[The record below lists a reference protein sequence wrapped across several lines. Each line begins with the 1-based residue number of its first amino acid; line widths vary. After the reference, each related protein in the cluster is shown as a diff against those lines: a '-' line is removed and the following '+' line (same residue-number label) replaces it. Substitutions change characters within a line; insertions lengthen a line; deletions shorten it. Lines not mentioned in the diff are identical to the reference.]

1 MRLSLPRR
9 DNRPVPDERILAI
22 DIGAGT
28 MDVLLHDP
36 AKPMENAVQLVL
48 PSATSLVGR
57 RIESA
62 RRAGRPVFLHGNL
75 MGGYHTTNAV
85 WKHLEAGLAVYS
97 TERAARTVHDDL
109 DLLTRRGVRIV
120 ERAPADAVAIELRDL
135 DLAKLARVLG
145 TYDLTIPQTIA
156 VAAQDHGFSPKSS
169 NRLFRF
175 EHWRRFLVPGS
186 TLAEHIWTK
195 PPEYMT
201 RLLAI
206 QDDAPGAIVADTG
219 PVAVLGALE
228 DERVAAEAERGA
240 CIVNIGNQH
249 TLALLVRGEELFGVM
264 EHHTESMNT
273 QKLERLV
280 ARLVAGTIAHD
291 EVFDDDGHGALVL
304 DDYRGEAPFA
314 FVAVTGP
321 NRAMAKPL
329 GWYFA
334 APHGAMMLSGCFG
347 LVRGIRSRSE
357 RGPALVGEA
366 SRKVPDGNE

>member
-1 MRLSLPRR
+1 M
-9 DNRPVPDERILAI
+9 DERILAI

-36 AKPMENAVQLVL
+36 TQPMENAIQLVL
-48 PSATSLVGR
+48 PSATAIVGR

-85 WKHLEAGLAVYS
+85 WRHLEAGLAVYA
-97 TERAARTVHDDL
+97 TERSARTVHDDL
-109 DLLTRRGVRIV
+109 DLLRMRGVQIV
-120 ERAPADAVAIELRDL
+120 DEPPAGAVPVELHDL
-135 DLAKLARVLG
+135 DLARLAKALG
-145 TYDLTIPQTIA
+145 PYDVTLPATIA
-156 VAAQDHGFSPKSS
+156 VAAQDHGFSPKAS

-175 EHWRRFLVPGS
+175 EHWRRFLVPGG
-186 TLAEHIWTK
+186 TLADHIWTR

-201 RLLAI
+201 RLRAI

-228 DERVAAEAERGA
+228 DERVAAEATRGV
-240 CIVNIGNQH
+240 CIVNVGNQH
-249 TLALLVRGEELFGVM
+249 TLGLLVRGQELFGVV
-264 EHHTESMNT
+264 EHHTESMT
-273 QKLERLV
+273 TEKLERLIS
-280 ARLVAGTIAHD
+280 RLVAGTITHD
-291 EVFDDDGHGALVL
+291 EVFDDGGHGALVL
-304 DDYRGEAPFA
+304 DAYRENGTFA

-347 LVRGIRSRSE
+347 LVRGVRARLGQMKDPAEAGSFERLPDRS
-357 RGPALVGEA
+357 VT
-366 SRKVPDGNE
+366 

>member
-1 MRLSLPRR
+1 MS
-9 DNRPVPDERILAI
+9 DDRILAI

-28 MDVLLHDP
+28 MDTLVYDP
-36 AKPMENAVQLVL
+36 ARPMENAVQLVL
-48 PSATSLVGR
+48 PSATSLA
-57 RIESA
+57 A
-62 RRAGRPVFLHGNL
+62 RKIAAVREERRPVFLHGNL

-85 WKHLEAGLAVYS
+85 WKHLEAGLGVYA

-109 DLLTRRGVRIV
+109 DLLTGRGVQIV
-120 ERAPADAVAIELRDL
+120 DRAPDDAVAIELHDL
-135 DLAKLARVLG
+135 DLAKLAKVLG
-145 TYDLTIPQTIA
+145 TYDTTIPQTIA

-186 TLAEHIWTK
+186 ALTDHIWTK
-195 PPEYMT
+195 PPDYMT

-206 QDDAPGAIVADTG
+206 QADAPGAIVADTG

-240 CIVNIGNQH
+240 CIVNVGNQH

-273 QKLERLV
+273 VKLERLI
-280 ARLVAGTIAHD
+280 ARLIAGTITHD
-291 EVFDDDGHGALVL
+291 EVFNDDGHGALVL
-304 DDYRGEAPFA
+304 EGYRAAMPFS
-314 FVAVTGP
+314 FIAVTGP

-347 LVRGIRSRSE
+347 LVRGIRSLNE

-366 SRKVPDGNE
+366 SRKVPDENE

>member
-1 MRLSLPRR
+1 MA
-9 DNRPVPDERILAI
+9 DERILAI

-36 AKPMENAVQLVL
+36 AQPMENAVQLVL
-48 PSATSLVGR
+48 PSATSIVGR
-57 RIESA
+57 RIENA
-62 RRAGRPVFLHGNL
+62 RRAGKPVFLHGNL

-85 WKHLEAGLAVYS
+85 WKHLEAGLAVYA

-109 DLLTRRGVRIV
+109 DLLTRRGVQLLDS
-120 ERAPADAVAIELRDL
+120 APTDAVAIELRDL
-135 DLAKLARVLG
+135 DLAKLAKVLG
-145 TYDLTIPQTIA
+145 TYDITIPQTIA

-186 TLAEHIWTK
+186 TLVDHIWST

-273 QKLERLV
+273 EKLERLV
-280 ARLVAGTIAHD
+280 ARLIAGTITHD

-304 DDYRGEAPFA
+304 DEYRDADPYS

-321 NRAMAKPL
+321 NRALAKPL

-347 LVRGIRSRSE
+347 LVRGIGRLNE
-357 RGPALVGEA
+357 RGPALMGEA
-366 SRKVPDGNE
+366 SRKVPDENE

>member
-1 MRLSLPRR
+1 M
-9 DNRPVPDERILAI
+9 PDERILAI

-36 AKPMENAVQLVL
+36 TQPMENAVQLVL
-48 PSATSLVGR
+48 PSATALVGR
-57 RIESA
+57 RIENA
-62 RRAGRPVFLHGNL
+62 RRAGHAVFLHGNL

-85 WKHLEAGLAVYS
+85 WRHLEAGLGVYA

-109 DLLTRRGVRIV
+109 DLLVRKGIRIA
-120 ERAPADAVAIELRDL
+120 ERAPDDAVAIELRDL
-135 DLAKLARVLG
+135 DLAKIGKVLG
-145 TYDLTIPQTIA
+145 TYDVTMPATVA
-156 VAAQDHGFSPKSS
+156 VAAQDHGFSPKAS

-186 TLAEHIWTK
+186 SLADHIWTT
-195 PPEYMT
+195 PPDYMT
-201 RLLAI
+201 RLRAI
-206 QDDAPGAIVADTG
+206 QADAPGAIVADTG
-219 PVAVLGALE
+219 PVAVLGALD
-228 DERVAAEAERGA
+228 DERVAAEADRGA
-240 CIVNIGNQH
+240 CIVNVGNQH

-273 QKLERLV
+273 EKLERLV
-280 ARLVAGTIAHD
+280 TRLVAGAITHD

-304 DDYRGEAPFA
+304 DGYRAAEPFT
-314 FVAVTGP
+314 FIAVTGP

-347 LVRGIRSRSE
+347 LVRGIGRLNE
-357 RGPALVGEA
+357 RDPVLA
-366 SRKVPDGNE
+366 DGVSPKGAGRELAT

>member
-1 MRLSLPRR
+1 MS
-9 DNRPVPDERILAI
+9 DERILAI

-36 AKPMENAVQLVL
+36 TQPMENAVQLVL
-48 PSATSLVGR
+48 PSATALVGR
-57 RIESA
+57 RIENA
-62 RRAGRPVFLHGNL
+62 RRANKAVFLHGNL

-85 WKHLEAGLAVYS
+85 WRHLEAGLAVYA

-109 DLLTRRGVRIV
+109 DLLTKRGVQLV

-135 DLAKLARVLG
+135 DLAKLAKALG
-145 TYDLTIPQTIA
+145 PFDVTLPATIA
-156 VAAQDHGFSPKSS
+156 VAAQDHGFSPKAS

-175 EHWRRFLVPGS
+175 EHWRRFLTPGS
-186 TLAEHIWTK
+186 ALTDHIWST

-201 RLLAI
+201 RLRAI

-228 DERVAAEAERGA
+228 DERVAAAAERGA

-249 TLALLVRGEELFGVM
+249 TLGLLVRGEELFGVM
-264 EHHTESMNT
+264 EHHTEAMT
-273 QKLERLV
+273 TAKLERLI
-280 ARLVAGTIAHD
+280 ARLVAGTITHD
-291 EVFDDDGHGALVL
+291 EVFEDDGHGALVL
-304 DDYRGEAPFA
+304 DGYRAAGPFS

-347 LVRGIRSRSE
+347 LVRGIRTKS
-357 RGPALVGEA
+357 PAFDGA
-366 SRKVPDGNE
+366 PRKVPDGNEVATST

>member
-1 MRLSLPRR
+1 MA
-9 DNRPVPDERILAI
+9 DERILAI

-36 AKPMENAVQLVL
+36 AQPMENAIQLVL

-57 RIESA
+57 RIERA
-62 RRAGRPVFLHGNL
+62 RRDGKAVFLHGNL

-85 WKHLEAGLAVYS
+85 WRHLEAGLAVYA

-109 DLLTRRGVRIV
+109 ELLTKKGIRIV
-120 ERAPADAVAIELRDL
+120 DHAPDDAVAIELRDL
-135 DLAKLARVLG
+135 DLAKLAKVFG
-145 TYDLTIPQTIA
+145 PYDATIPSTIA
-156 VAAQDHGFSPKSS
+156 VAAQDHGFSPKRS

-175 EHWRRFLVPGS
+175 EHWHRFLTPGS
-186 TLAEHIWTK
+186 TLADHIWPK

-206 QDDAPGAIVADTG
+206 QADAPGAIVADTG

-228 DERVAAEAERGA
+228 DERVASEAERGA
-240 CIVNIGNQH
+240 CVVNIGNQH

-264 EHHTESMNT
+264 EHHTEAMNT
-273 QKLERLV
+273 EKLERLV
-280 ARLVAGTIAHD
+280 SRLVAGTVTHD

-304 DDYRGEAPFA
+304 DAYRGTGPFT

-334 APHGAMMLSGCFG
+334 APYGAMMLSGCFG
-347 LVRGIRSRSE
+347 LVRGVRSLE
-357 RGPALVGEA
+357 RIEIMQSA
-366 SRKVPDGNE
+366 K

>member
-1 MRLSLPRR
+1 MS
-9 DNRPVPDERILAI
+9 DERILAI

-36 AKPMENAVQLVL
+36 SQPMENAVQLVL

-57 RIESA
+57 RIERA
-62 RRAGRPVFLHGNL
+62 RRASQAVFLHGNL

-85 WKHLEAGLAVYS
+85 WRHLEAGLAVYA
-97 TERAARTVHDDL
+97 TERAARTVHDDI
-109 DLLTRRGVRIV
+109 DLLQRRGVQV
-120 ERAPADAVAIELRDL
+120 VDEAPDGAVAIEMRDL
-135 DLAKLARVLG
+135 DLARLAKVLG
-145 TYDLTIPQTIA
+145 QYEVTIPPTLA
-156 VAAQDHGFSPKSS
+156 VAAQDHGFSPKAS

-186 TLAEHIWTK
+186 RLADHIWTR

-206 QDDAPGAIVADTG
+206 QADAPGAIVADTG

-264 EHHTESMNT
+264 EHHTEAMT
-273 QKLERLV
+273 TEKLERLV
-280 ARLVAGTIAHD
+280 TRLIAGTVTHD
-291 EVFDDDGHGALVL
+291 EVFADDGHGALVL
-304 DDYRGEAPFA
+304 DGYRAAGPFT
-314 FVAVTGP
+314 FIAVTGP

-347 LVRGIRSRSE
+347 LVRGVRE
-357 RGPALVGEA
+357 MKKEPALAGSPSKGDGPEA
-366 SRKVPDGNE
+366 LDHSR